1 MLKLKP
7 KFLKEN
13 GEAKF
18 VVLTMKDYAEI
29 REALED
35 AEDLRILEES
45 KRRNTGKPSYTL
57 DEVKRRLGIVTRA
70 PKAVTRKTGSR
81 RQRKAS

>member
-7 KFLKEN
+7 KFLDEN

-18 VVLTMKDYAEI
+18 VVLTMGDYTAI

-35 AEDLRILEES
+35 AEDARILEEA
-45 KRRNTGKPSYTL
+45 KRRHAGGPL
-57 DEVKRRLGIVTRA
+57 IPFAQVKRQLASERAAKTRRKRT
-70 PKAVTRKTGSR
+70 KAKP
-81 RQRKAS
+81 